1 MRDVE
6 ELQEKLDAKPPITLI
21 DEDVRDISMISFSV
35 AGFHQ
40 SQQLEARV
48 TEVEREKEFLTVR
61 IRSLEEKNR
70 ELLKYQKI
78 QEEEIARIGREESDE
93 KRLDMF
99 NTNLLRRKSMMR
111 IEKLSF
117 ASNNNESPRASQP
130 SAG

>member
-21 DEDVRDISMISFSV
+21 DEDVRDISMSSFSV

-70 ELLKYQKI
+70 ELLK
-78 QEEEIARIGREESDE
+78 
-93 KRLDMF
+93 
-99 NTNLLRRKSMMR
+99 N
-111 IEKLSF
+111 
-117 ASNNNESPRASQP
+117 
-130 SAG
+130 